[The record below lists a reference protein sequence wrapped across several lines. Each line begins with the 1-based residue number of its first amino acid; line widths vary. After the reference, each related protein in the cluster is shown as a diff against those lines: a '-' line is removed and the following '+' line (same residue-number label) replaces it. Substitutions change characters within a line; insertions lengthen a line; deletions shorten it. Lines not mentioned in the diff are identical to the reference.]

1 MRWRKRKH
9 PERINGRPLYLW
21 HGTTDDKVPYELNK
35 EFYETI
41 KRRTICEKCRV
52 A

>member
-1 MRWRKRKH
+1 MALAKH
-9 PERINGRPLYLW
+9 PEHIHGRPLFLW
-21 HGTTDDKVPYELNK
+21 HGTADDKVPCELNK

-41 KRRTICEKCRV
+41 KRRTIRGKCGM